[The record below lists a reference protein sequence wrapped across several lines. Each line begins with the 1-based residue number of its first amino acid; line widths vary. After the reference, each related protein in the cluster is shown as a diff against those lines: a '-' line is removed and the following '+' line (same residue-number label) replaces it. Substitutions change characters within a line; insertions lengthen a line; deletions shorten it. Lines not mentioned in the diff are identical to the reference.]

1 MYIPDDFKE
10 IRTEE
15 IERLIK
21 DYPFACLVANTPEG
35 LVATHIPLILKGD
48 KYLIGHLAKKNHL
61 PQLVARDQE
70 VMCIFKGEDAYI
82 SAKDYP
88 KKEAKDKHVPTW
100 NYQVV
105 HVYGKIRFYEDKRS
119 RLAAVG
125 FLTKQIEKQMHGSEA
140 WKMSDAPLDYIMAQ
154 IENTV
159 AFDVTITKVLAKS
172 KLCQN
177 DSRSDVEGIVERLKA
192 RGQEGMAEAMQKVLE
207 QSVDGV
213 SEAASTHSG

>member
-10 IRTEE
+10 VRTEE

-21 DYPFACLVANTPEG
+21 EYPLACMVANTSEG
-35 LVATHIPLILKGD
+35 LVAAHIPLILKGD
-48 KYLIGHLAKKNHL
+48 IYLIGHLAKNNNL
-61 PQLVARDQE
+61 PDLVEYDQE

-105 HVYGKIRFYEDKRS
+105 HVYGKIRFYEDQRS
-119 RLAAVG
+119 RLAAIG
-125 FLTKQIEKQMHGSEA
+125 FLTKEIERQTHGSEA
-140 WKMSDAPLDYIMAQ
+140 WKMSDAPLDYIMEQ
-154 IENTV
+154 IEHTV

-172 KLCQN
+172 KLNQN
-177 DSRSDVEGIVERLKA
+177 DTKSDVQGIVKSLKA
-192 RGQEGMAEAMQKVLE
+192 RGEERMAEVMQKRLDDLE
-207 QSVDGV
+207 CDDS
-213 SEAASTHSG
+213 